1 MEINAQCPLRVSM
14 LDHVDVQISY
24 SKLLPACHYQ
34 ALKHHILLDLHQ
46 KAFKRVEE
54 SFMVE

>member
-1 MEINAQCPLRVSM
+1 MLR
-14 LDHVDVQISY
+14 HVDDQISY
-24 SKLLPACHYQ
+24 AKLLPACHYQ